1 MPFQHHAAR
10 RHRIPKA
17 CYRVT
22 NWPAYEAGLRRG
34 GDVTVRL
41 DEAALAGW
49 QAPRRTTPGG
59 QPRTSGLATGLVPR
73 LRLVLHLALRR
84 AEAFTGTMLRLL
96 GLDLAVPDHTTLS
109 RRARTFAGR
118 QPRVRRHDGP
128 LHLVAR
134 VGSG

>member
-1 MPFQHHAAR
+1 M
-10 RHRIPKA
+10 
-17 CYRVT
+17 
-22 NWPAYEAGLRRG
+22 
-34 GDVTVRL
+34 TVWM

-59 QPRTSGLATGLVPR
+59 QPRTSGLATGLVLT
-73 LRLVLHLALRR
+73 LRLVLHLALRQ

-118 QPRVRRHDGP
+118 QPRVSRHDGP
-128 LHLVAR
+128 LHLVAW